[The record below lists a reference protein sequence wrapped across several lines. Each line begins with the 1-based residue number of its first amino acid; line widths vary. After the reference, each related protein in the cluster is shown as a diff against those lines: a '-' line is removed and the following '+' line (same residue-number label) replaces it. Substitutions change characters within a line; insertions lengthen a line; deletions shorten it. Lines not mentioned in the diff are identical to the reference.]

1 MVTFLFTTLL
11 ILGLVVLAVYLW
23 QKPASATRLPELSPL
38 IEPRS
43 LFDYVPAKDE
53 LTTPISMNLD
63 HSKRAELLERA
74 AQGDRTVLSEAHQ
87 FTEPEIYE
95 EVLNE
100 LVAHAKSQSQIVALM
115 SYVSRYNLKVN
126 KATVDVAL
134 EAWRLEPTKNA
145 TSKMLHT
152 AALTDDAD
160 IYRNAIESVLTY
172 WREQKLS
179 EISNL
184 ELEALFHAEFWVLS
198 SNTRSSGNGFI
209 LKHALSAAR
218 RELEE
223 RVNK

>member
-11 ILGLVVLAVYLW
+11 LLGLVVLAVYLW
-23 QKPASATRLPELSPL
+23 QKPASTSRLPELSPPV
-38 IEPRS
+38 EPRS
-43 LFDYVPAKDE
+43 LFDYVPAKEE
-53 LTTPISMNLD
+53 LTSIPMNLD

-100 LVAHAKSQSQIVALM
+100 LVVHAKTHSQIVPLM

-126 KATVDVAL
+126 KSMVEVAL
-134 EAWRLEPTKNA
+134 EAWTQDPTKNA

-160 IYRNAIESVLTY
+160 IYRNAIEAVLRL
-172 WREQKLS
+172 WRGQKLS
-179 EISNL
+179 EITNL

-198 SNTRSSGNGFI
+198 SKTRSSGDGFI
-209 LKHALSAAR
+209 LKQTLSSAR

-223 RVNK
+223 RADK

>member
-11 ILGLVVLAVYLW
+11 LLGLVVLAIYFW
-23 QKPASATRLPELSPL
+23 QKPASTTGLPELSPPK
-38 IEPRS
+38 EPRS
-43 LFDYVPAKDE
+43 LFDYIPAKEE
-53 LTTPISMNLD
+53 LTTTMNLD

-74 AQGDRTVLSEAHQ
+74 NQGDRTVLSEAHQ

-100 LVAHAKSQSQIVALM
+100 LVTHAKLHTQIVALM
-115 SYVSRYNLKVN
+115 SYVSRHNLRVN
-126 KATVDVAL
+126 KGMVEVAL
-134 EAWRLEPTKNA
+134 EAWSQEPTKNA

-160 IYRNAIESVLTY
+160 IYRNAIESVLRY
-172 WREQKLS
+172 WREKKLS

-198 SNTRSSGNGFI
+198 SNTRSSGEGFI
-209 LKHALSAAR
+209 LKQTLSSAR

-223 RVNK
+223 RANK

>member
-1 MVTFLFTTLL
+1 MVTFLFTSLL
-11 ILGLVVLAVYLW
+11 LLGLVVLAVYLW
-23 QKPASATRLPELSPL
+23 QKPASSTRLPELSPPK
-38 IEPRS
+38 EPRS

-53 LTTPISMNLD
+53 LTPIAMNLD

-87 FTEPEIYE
+87 FSEPEIYE

-115 SYVSRYNLKVN
+115 SYVSRHNLKVN
-126 KATVDVAL
+126 KAMVDVAL
-134 EAWRLEPTKNA
+134 DAWKLDPTKNA

-160 IYRNAIESVLTY
+160 IYLNAIESVLTY

-209 LKHALSAAR
+209 LKQTLSAAR

-223 RVNK
+223 RVDK

>member
-11 ILGLVVLAVYLW
+11 LLGLVVLAIYFW
-23 QKPASATRLPELSPL
+23 QKPASTTGLPELSPPT
-38 IEPRS
+38 EPRS
-43 LFDYVPAKDE
+43 LFDYTPAREE
-53 LTTPISMNLD
+53 LTSTTMNLD

-74 AQGDRTVLSEAHQ
+74 NQGDRTVLSEAHQ

-100 LVAHAKSQSQIVALM
+100 LVVHAKTHSQIVPLM
-115 SYVSRYNLKVN
+115 SYVSRHNLKVN
-126 KATVDVAL
+126 KAMIDVAL
-134 EAWRLEPTKNA
+134 EAWSQEPTKTA

-152 AALTDDAD
+152 AALTDDAE
-160 IYRNAIESVLTY
+160 IYRNAIELVLQF
-172 WREQKLS
+172 WRQQKLS

-198 SNTRSSGNGFI
+198 SNTRSSGDGFI
-209 LKHALSAAR
+209 LKQTLSSAR

-223 RVNK
+223 RANK

>member
-11 ILGLVVLAVYLW
+11 LLGLVVLAIYLW
-23 QKPASATRLPELSPL
+23 QKPASATRLPELSPPK
-38 IEPRS
+38 EPRS
-43 LFDYVPAKDE
+43 LFDYVPAKEE
-53 LTTPISMNLD
+53 LTPIPMNLE

-74 AQGDRTVLSEAHQ
+74 TQGDRTVLSEAHQ

-115 SYVSRYNLKVN
+115 SYVSRHNLKVN
-126 KATVDVAL
+126 KAMVDVAL
-134 EAWRLEPTKNA
+134 DAWKVEPTKTA

-160 IYRNAIESVLTY
+160 IYRNAIESVLAY
-172 WREQKLS
+172 WREKKLS

-198 SNTRSSGNGFI
+198 SDTRSSGNGFI
-209 LKHALSAAR
+209 LKQTLSSAR

>member
-1 MVTFLFTTLL
+1 MVTFLFTSLL
-11 ILGLVVLAVYLW
+11 VLGLVVLAIYFW
-23 QKPASATRLPELSPL
+23 QKPTSTTRLPELSPPN
-38 IEPRS
+38 EPRS
-43 LFDYVPAKDE
+43 LFDYTSAEKE
-53 LTTPISMNLD
+53 LEESTTMNLD

-74 AQGDRTVLSEAHQ
+74 NQGDRTVLSEAHQ

-100 LVAHAKSQSQIVALM
+100 LVEHAKLNSQIVALM
-115 SYVSRYNLKVN
+115 SYVSRHNLKVN
-126 KATVDVAL
+126 KAMVDVAL
-134 EAWRLEPTKNA
+134 EAWRKEPSKNA

-172 WREQKLS
+172 WREKKLS

-198 SNTRSSGNGFI
+198 SNTRSSGDGFI
-209 LKHALSAAR
+209 LKQTLSSAR

>member
-1 MVTFLFTTLL
+1 
-11 ILGLVVLAVYLW
+11 
-23 QKPASATRLPELSPL
+23 
-38 IEPRS
+38 
-43 LFDYVPAKDE
+43 
-53 LTTPISMNLD
+53 MNLD

-115 SYVSRYNLKVN
+115 SYVSRHNLKVN

-134 EAWRLEPTKNA
+134 DAWKLDPTKSA

-160 IYRNAIESVLTY
+160 IYRIAIESVLTY

-209 LKHALSAAR
+209 LKHTLSAAR

>member
-1 MVTFLFTTLL
+1 
-11 ILGLVVLAVYLW
+11 
-23 QKPASATRLPELSPL
+23 
-38 IEPRS
+38 
-43 LFDYVPAKDE
+43 
-53 LTTPISMNLD
+53 MNLD

-100 LVAHAKSQSQIVALM
+100 LVVHAKTHSQIVPLM

-126 KATVDVAL
+126 KSMVEVAL
-134 EAWRLEPTKNA
+134 EAWTQDPTKNA

-160 IYRNAIESVLTY
+160 IYRNAIEAVLRL
-172 WREQKLS
+172 WRGQKLS
-179 EISNL
+179 EITNL

-198 SNTRSSGNGFI
+198 SKTRSSGDGFI
-209 LKHALSAAR
+209 LKQTLSSAR

-223 RVNK
+223 RADK